1 MQPEEVKKLIEDE
14 LADVEAQ
21 VSGDG
26 SHYEAIVVGDIF
38 AGKSMVEQQRMVY
51 GPLNEYILKVFGSR
65 LRFECIEYL
74 VLIILETSSRRPLLL
89 HSLEADQSCVSIT
102 IKINRETEPFCVCT
116 LNWSNKYPSR

>member
-51 GPLNEYILKVFGSR
+51 GPLNEYILKGDIHA
-65 LRFECIEYL
+65 L
-74 VLIILETSSRRPLLL
+74 
-89 HSLEADQSCVSIT
+89 T
-102 IKINRETEPFCVCT
+102 IKAYTPDDWKTAQKLRV
-116 LNWSNKYPSR
+116 S